1 MRIAAAAILLALAA
15 GSAFGQTSSGELT
28 HPRAHPSAAT
38 RHTAFAV
45 AFTLRHDAGHQ
56 GVTQTVYQVRV
67 AAPRGA
73 RRACTPSSAR
83 TVTRGSAGTRRR
95 VTLIAPTHGWCTGR
109 YHATVWLQ
117 TGPYCPKPQPGQRP
131 TPCPLF
137 ASREQATGTT
147 RFTVR
152 PASR

>member
-1 MRIAAAAILLALAA
+1 MRIAAVATVLALAA
-15 GSAFGQTSSGELT
+15 GSAFGQTSSSELT
-28 HPRAHPSAAT
+28 HPRAHPSTGT
-38 RHTAFAV
+38 RNTSFAV
-45 AFTLRHDAGHQ
+45 AFTLRHDVGHH
-56 GVTQTVYQVRV
+56 GSVQTVYQVRV
-67 AAPRGA
+67 AAPNGA
-73 RRACTPSSAR
+73 RPACTPSSSR

-95 VTLIAPTHGWCTGR
+95 VTLDAPSRGWCTGR
-109 YHATVWLQ
+109 YRATVWLQ

-152 PASR
+152 SG